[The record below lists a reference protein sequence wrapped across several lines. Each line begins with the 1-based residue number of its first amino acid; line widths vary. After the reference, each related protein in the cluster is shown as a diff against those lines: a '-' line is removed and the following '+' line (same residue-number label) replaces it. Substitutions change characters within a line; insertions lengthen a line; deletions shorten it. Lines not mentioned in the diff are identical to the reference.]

1 MNICRGRLG
10 RPSVNTMG
18 LNELNKGLVVIG
30 SIDSKFLLSSKIL
43 RQFSTLEIEDDGH
56 CNKEINGWW
65 KGTFA

>member
-1 MNICRGRLG
+1 
-10 RPSVNTMG
+10 MG
-18 LNELNKGLVVIG
+18 LKELNKGLVVIG

-65 KGTFA
+65 KRTSA